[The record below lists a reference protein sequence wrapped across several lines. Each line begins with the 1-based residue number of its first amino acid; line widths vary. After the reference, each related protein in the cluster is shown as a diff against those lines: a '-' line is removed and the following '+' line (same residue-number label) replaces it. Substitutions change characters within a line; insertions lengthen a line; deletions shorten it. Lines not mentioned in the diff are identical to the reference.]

1 MPEQT
6 NKPDAFDVFQHQT
19 AASSGSYVRATDA
32 MANRGQVITFYHVN
46 SGQNMA
52 FKAFLT
58 TYTDTFRPE
67 WTSEAVFG
75 RADPIYM
82 YKNTVRSITIAFKIP
97 AATTSEAYDNLSKV
111 QRLTT
116 FLYPNY
122 NPVGGSGESAP
133 AQTISGAP
141 LVRMGLMNI
150 IRTTQDGG
158 GSMNITPGRA
168 SNTFVSHTPDTGL
181 LGVIQNVTINHNL
194 DNGSSTGGAFEF
206 SETGATKTQMVPKFI
221 EVNLDFAVIHETHLG
236 WFDDGTFS
244 NSAFPYG
251 TYNTQRGQGLAKMID
266 EEAAAAEAAAEA
278 QAAIDR
284 AFAGL
289 GAGLAAVI
297 AGLQAE
303 EVAADNAAADAYLAD
318 VAARNGEGELG
329 WKSDPAV
336 ATDAADAVVPDEAR
350 PVSAQAAANSS
361 AAQNWQLSIT
371 VDGAR
376 TLVDFYGTREE
387 MLAYETTL
395 IGEMGGNMNTAE
407 FDNNT
412 QSALDR
418 ARASGE

>member
-1 MPEQT
+1 MPIDT
-6 NKPDAFDVFQHQT
+6 LPDFPFDVFQHQT

-82 YKNTVRSITIAFKIP
+82 YKNTVRSITIAFKVP
-97 AATTSEAYDNLSKV
+97 AATQSEAWRNLQKV
-111 QRLTT
+111 QKLTT

-122 NPVGGSGESAP
+122 SGVGGSGRTAP

-150 IRTTQDGG
+150 IRTTENQQGHLSPTDTGG
-158 GSMNITPGRA
+158 IVPNTPE
-168 SNTFVSHTPDTGL
+168 TGL

-194 DNGSSTGGAFEF
+194 DNGSSTGGGFEQ
-206 SETGATKTQMVPKFI
+206 SQDGSTSTSILPKFI

-244 NSAFPYG
+244 NNAFPYN
-251 TYNTQRGQGLAKMID
+251 THNTQGGQGLAKKI
-266 EEAAAAEAAAEA
+266 AEDAA
-278 QAAIDR
+278 QA
-284 AFAGL
+284 
-289 GAGLAAVI
+289 
-297 AGLQAE
+297 
-303 EVAADNAAADAYLAD
+303 AADNAAADAYLAD
-318 VAARNGEGELG
+318 VAARDGAGELG

-336 ATDAADAVVPDEAR
+336 ATDAADAAPPEEAR
-350 PVSAQAAANSS
+350 SPSETGQPFGSPGVLYTGVGDNVPTGMDAFDPEMQTYVEYMREAKIKGVEG
-361 AAQNWQLSIT
+361 SIDERALRDIWKLHAGPAGPG
-371 VDGAR
+371 V
-376 TLVDFYGTREE
+376 TRESKSD
-387 MLAYETTL
+387 Y
-395 IGEMGGNMNTAE
+395 
-407 FDNNT
+407 
-412 QSALDR
+412 
-418 ARASGE
+418 

>member
-1 MPEQT
+1 MSEET
-6 NKPDAFDVFQHQT
+6 RPDAFNVFQHQT

-32 MANRGQVITFYHVN
+32 MAKRGQVITFYHVN

-244 NSAFPYG
+244 NSAFPYD
-251 TYNTQRGQGLAKMID
+251 TRNSQTGQGLAKLRA
-266 EEAAAAEAAAEA
+266 EEAAVAELERNFQEWEGNMGDFTLNTSVSDNANFSLE
-278 QAAIDR
+278 
-284 AFAGL
+284 FGL
-289 GAGLAAVI
+289 GQPWSALHTP
-297 AGLQAE
+297 AE
-303 EVAADNAAADAYLAD
+303 SL
-318 VAARNGEGELG
+318 
-329 WKSDPAV
+329 
-336 ATDAADAVVPDEAR
+336 TVPDEAR
-350 PVSAQAAANSS
+350 PVSAQAAASGLITS
-361 AAQNWQLSIT
+361 ETAADAAEAVFAATGDACGGIANC
-371 VDGAR
+371 
-376 TLVDFYGTREE
+376 
-387 MLAYETTL
+387 TTTTSDPDAPPA
-395 IGEMGGNMNTAE
+395 IAPNGG
-407 FDNNT
+407 DY
-412 QSALDR
+412 
-418 ARASGE
+418 

>member
-1 MPEQT
+1 MPIDT
-6 NKPDAFDVFQHQT
+6 LPDFPFDVFQHQT

-82 YKNTVRSITIAFKIP
+82 YKNTVRSITIAFKVP
-97 AATTSEAYDNLSKV
+97 AATQSEAWQNLQKV
-111 QRLTT
+111 QKLTT

-122 NPVGGSGESAP
+122 SGVGGSGRTAP

-150 IRTTQDGG
+150 IRTTENQQGHLSPTDTGG
-158 GSMNITPGRA
+158 IVPNTPE
-168 SNTFVSHTPDTGL
+168 TGL

-194 DNGSSTGGAFEF
+194 DNGSSTGGGFEQ
-206 SETGATKTQMVPKFI
+206 SQDGSTSTSILPKFI

-244 NSAFPYG
+244 NNAFPYN
-251 TYNTQRGQGLAKMID
+251 THNTQADDLDTFQFREID
-266 EEAAAAEAAAEA
+266 
-278 QAAIDR
+278 
-284 AFAGL
+284 
-289 GAGLAAVI
+289 
-297 AGLQAE
+297 
-303 EVAADNAAADAYLAD
+303 LAD
-318 VAARNGEGELG
+318 IIIGDQEELNAGETNA
-329 WKSDPAV
+329 P
-336 ATDAADAVVPDEAR
+336 TDAADAVVPDEAR

-376 TLVDFYGTREE
+376 TLVDFDGTREE
-387 MLAYETTL
+387 MLAYEATL

-418 ARASGE
+418 ARALGSSD

>member
-1 MPEQT
+1 MPIDT
-6 NKPDAFDVFQHQT
+6 LPDFPFDVFQHQT

-82 YKNTVRSITIAFKIP
+82 YKNTVRSITIAFKVP
-97 AATTSEAYDNLSKV
+97 AATQSEAWRNLQKV
-111 QRLTT
+111 QKLTT

-122 NPVGGSGESAP
+122 SGVGGSGRTAP

-150 IRTTQDGG
+150 IRTTKDDTGHLSPTDTGG
-158 GSMNITPGRA
+158 IVPNTPE
-168 SNTFVSHTPDTGL
+168 TGL

-194 DNGSSTGGAFEF
+194 DNGSSTGGGFEQ
-206 SETGATKTQMVPKFI
+206 SQDGSTSTSILPKFI

-244 NSAFPYG
+244 NNAFPY
-251 TYNTQRGQGLAKMID
+251 NTHNRQGGQGLAKKIAED
-266 EEAAAAEAAAEA
+266 AAWAADAASFRN
-278 QAAIDR
+278 QIAAW
-284 AFAGL
+284 
-289 GAGLAAVI
+289 
-297 AGLQAE
+297 QAE

-329 WKSDPAV
+329 WRSDPAV

-361 AAQNWQLSIT
+361 AAQNWQLLIGGVT
-371 VDGAR
+371 Y
-376 TLVDFYGTREE
+376 DFYGTREE
-387 MLAYETTL
+387 MYAYESAL
-395 IGEMGGNMNTAE
+395 RGDSPGENIE
-407 FDNNT
+407 FDNNS

-418 ARASGE
+418 ARALGGSD